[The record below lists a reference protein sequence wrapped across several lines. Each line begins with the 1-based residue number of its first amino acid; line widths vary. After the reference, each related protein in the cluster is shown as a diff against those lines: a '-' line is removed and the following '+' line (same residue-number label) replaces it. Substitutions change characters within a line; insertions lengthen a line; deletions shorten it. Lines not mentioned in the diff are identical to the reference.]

1 MTGARCL
8 AVAMV
13 VSATVS
19 CSNQQKAAVPASQP
33 ASFKGEQFPTMDSPS
48 LQFLPRQEEV
58 AGWRLE
64 SDPLVLP
71 GDQLPRYLEHDAKH
85 FQRYGAVDLTAG
97 TYQRIGAPG
106 FATVQIFRFPD
117 FIKAFGAY
125 STRRSGVTSFLP
137 IANEAFAGKHSIHI
151 WRGPFYVRVMGGGS
165 EQAVNSLKDLA
176 VVVADRMPQAASKPA
191 ILNFFPEKYR
201 LPNSEAF
208 TATGALGQPYFA
220 NSFTASFNVDG
231 EPVEGLIRPVA
242 NKEAADLLLEQYK
255 KFYLSNGRQLDPVEN
270 LGEDNFT
277 GEDVY
282 AGRTVAFR
290 LDRFVIVF
298 NGFNQR
304 QKILDLAI
312 ATDQKI
318 LGGIRKQLVAADKR
332 EEASARP
339 KPTTT
344 TAPPWTTTPQ

>member
-1 MTGARCL
+1 MALFVFLSTT
-8 AVAMV
+8 VA
-13 VSATVS
+13 
-19 CSNQQKAAVPASQP
+19 CSNQPQTAPTVTQP
-33 ASFKGEQFPTMDSPS
+33 TSFKGEQFPTIDSPS

-64 SDPLVLP
+64 TDPLVLP
-71 GDQLPRYLEHDAKH
+71 GEQLPRYLEQDARH
-85 FQRYGAVDLTAG
+85 FQRYGVVDLTAG
-97 TYQRIGAPG
+97 TYQRTGAPG

-125 STRRSGVTSFLP
+125 STRRMGVTSFLP

-176 VVVADRMPQAASKPA
+176 VVVADRMPQATSKPA
-191 ILNFFPEKYR
+191 ILNFFPEKDR
-201 LPNSEAF
+201 VPNSETF
-208 TATGALGQPYFA
+208 TATGALGQSYFA
-220 NSFTASFNVDG
+220 NSFTASFNVEG
-231 EPVEGLIRPVA
+231 EAVEGLIRPVA
-242 NKEAADLLLEQYK
+242 NKEAADALLQQYK
-255 KFYLSNGRQLDPVEN
+255 KFYTANGKQLDPVDN

-277 GEDVY
+277 GEDAY
-282 AGRTVAFR
+282 AGRAVAFR

-332 EEASARP
+332 EEAAAKP
-339 KPTTT
+339 KPATS
-344 TAPPWTTTPQ
+344 TAPPWIVTTPQ